1 MPTEEGPQS
10 LSWSGLFLQPKA
22 PPISSVTQ
30 MLFWPPCLCT
40 RHFPCLKDPSIIS
53 PLQTLTL
60 PE

>member
-30 MLFWPPCLCT
+30 MLFGL
-40 RHFPCLKDPSIIS
+40 HAFAHAIS
-53 PLQTLTL
+53 PA
-60 PE
+60 